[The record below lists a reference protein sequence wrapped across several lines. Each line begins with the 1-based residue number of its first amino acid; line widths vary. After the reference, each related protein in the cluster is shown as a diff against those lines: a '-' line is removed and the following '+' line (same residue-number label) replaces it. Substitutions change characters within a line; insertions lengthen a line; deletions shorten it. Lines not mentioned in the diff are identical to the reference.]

1 MTPATP
7 TKTSVAAVYSVRV
20 NGKSFSVEV
29 AEGGEL
35 SDVRP
40 AASAAVQATPSANAG
55 KALQAVLAGN
65 IFKVL
70 AAPGEEVAEGQP
82 LLVVEAMKMETAVS
96 APKSGIVTEVYV
108 NEGDVVAVGDPL
120 VAIS

>member
-1 MTPATP
+1 
-7 TKTSVAAVYSVRV
+7 
-20 NGKSFSVEV
+20 
-29 AEGGEL
+29 
-35 SDVRP
+35 
-40 AASAAVQATPSANAG
+40 
-55 KALQAVLAGN
+55 VLAGN

-70 AAPGEEVAEGQP
+70 VAPGEEVSEGQP

-108 NEGDVVAVGDPL
+108 NEGDVVAVGDSL